1 MSTKLVPGMII
12 TADLGDADITPT
24 TKKVLFCEANGSRR
38 VLWAAGITGSIPMS
52 AARLLEMYNRR
63 LTYPN
68 LRELLA
74 GSIPIYAVN
83 PPAAPWWKPGVYV
96 DYDGTRRDEPVNQVP
111 DVEKWMRHTTTFA
124 HEIDTLYADHTH
136 QLRQRESYRTLP
148 DMPHNDE
155 SNMRNQNGLQYGRG
169 VCGYVFDKI
178 LAYSKLPHD
187 QGGSGVLARDWR
199 MQRAGVLEDVEAL
212 CLTCDHAHWLRQFIV
227 KHDMAAWRAALDELI
242 VVTRDE
248 RTFSY
253 MRCPKIDRSSIP
265 WQPAAGNIATFSG
278 NAPLNWWKRHMV
290 NWGEAVDYYDDHYGR
305 REA

>member
-1 MSTKLVPGMII
+1 MKLTYGDVI
-12 TADLGDADITPT
+12 TADFEDPDT
-24 TKKVLFCEANGSRR
+24 TERSALVLYCDKNGSRR
-38 VLWAAGITGSIPMS
+38 VIANSGLARTMSMERILSII
-52 AARLLEMYNRR
+52 AHARATRNRQD
-63 LTYPN
+63 LVN
-68 LRELLA
+68 
-74 GSIPIYAVN
+74 SVPIFVQQSEVR
-83 PPAAPWWKPGVYV
+83 PWWTTGHYV
-96 DYDGTRRDEPVNQVP
+96 GYDGSRQLEPVNQIP

-169 VCGYVFDKI
+169 ACGYVFDKI
-178 LAYSKLPHD
+178 LLYSKLPHD
-187 QGGSGVLARDWR
+187 QGGSGVLATDWR

-227 KHDMAAWRAALDELI
+227 KHDMAAWRAALDELT

-290 NWGEAVDYYDDHYGR
+290 NWGLAVDYYDDHYGR
-305 REA
+305 REE

>member
-12 TADLGDADITPT
+12 TADSTAPDPSIRSPY
-24 TKKVLFCEANGSRR
+24 VLFCNGNGSRKVIAR
-38 VLWAAGITGSIPMS
+38 KELSPTATIERILTIITERKLTSGIQGI
-52 AARLLEMYNRR
+52 AN
-63 LTYPN
+63 
-68 LRELLA
+68 
-74 GSIPIYAVN
+74 SIPIFAIQAETR
-83 PPAAPWWKPGVYV
+83 PRWTTGHYV
-96 DYDGTRRDEPVNQVP
+96 GYDGSRQLEPVNQIP

-169 VCGYVFDKI
+169 ACGYVFDKI
-178 LAYSKLPHD
+178 LLYSKLPHD

-227 KHDMAAWRAALDELI
+227 KHDMATWRAALDELI

-290 NWGEAVDYYDDHYGR
+290 NWGLAVDYYDDHYGR